1 MSGNEGR
8 PPAPKSAAEQAAM
21 AVGEDAPP
29 PGMSEGAANA
39 MAQAARDRVQSPPP
53 HPPRRKGDLKSEEVL
68 DKQANRSL
76 RDTYAKKAYELAA
89 DCIHFWI
96 FLILANGLI
105 TAMLGK
111 QVISDTAL
119 IAITTGV
126 TVNVLAAFLGVIRGL
141 FPTDKANQPDGA
153 ENSNTDKK

>member
-1 MSGNEGR
+1 MSGAEGK
-8 PPAPKSAAEQAAM
+8 PPVPKSAAEQAAT

-29 PGMSEGAANA
+29 PGMSDGAAGA
-39 MAQAARDRVQSPPP
+39 SAHAAKDRLPTTPQ
-53 HPPRRKGDLKSEEVL
+53 HPPRRRGDLKSEEVL
-68 DKQANRSL
+68 DKQANRNL
-76 RDTYAKKAYELAA
+76 RDTYARKAYELAA

-141 FPTDKANQPDGA
+141 FPTDQSHKPDA
-153 ENSNTDKK
+153 TEDADKDKK

>member
-1 MSGNEGR
+1 MTRPDGK
-8 PPAPKSAAEQAAM
+8 PPAPKSAAQQAAT

-29 PGMSEGAANA
+29 IGMPELAAA
-39 MAQAARDRVQSPPP
+39 PQA
-53 HPPRRKGDLKSEEVL
+53 PRRKVDLKSEEVL

-141 FPTDKANQPDGA
+141 FPTDKAGKDEKGDSDG
-153 ENSNTDKK
+153 SKS

>member
-1 MSGNEGR
+1 
-8 PPAPKSAAEQAAM
+8 M

-29 PGMSEGAANA
+29 VGVAKAPASPSEKIPEARAHVPG
-39 MAQAARDRVQSPPP
+39 V
-53 HPPRRKGDLKSEEVL
+53 RRKVDLKFEEVL
-68 DKQANRSL
+68 DKQANRGL
-76 RDTYAKKAYELAA
+76 RDTYARKAYELAA

-141 FPTDKANQPDGA
+141 FPAEKPGKPDHD
-153 ENSNTDKK
+153 ENGETPKK